1 MFQQANKTDNY
12 FREFFT
18 MVTGNSAVA
27 QNEGIMLAQ
36 LGELIELDQYADLMG
51 QGTPV
56 ARLDLG
62 VALINKVNHPTLGVI
77 LLVSTDS
84 GTSALIPLG

>member
-1 MFQQANKTDNY
+1 
-12 FREFFT
+12 
-18 MVTGNSAVA
+18 MVTGNSAAA
-27 QNEGIMLAQ
+27 QNEGITLAQ

-51 QGTPV
+51 QGAPV

-62 VALINKVNHPTLGVI
+62 SALINKVNHPTLGVV